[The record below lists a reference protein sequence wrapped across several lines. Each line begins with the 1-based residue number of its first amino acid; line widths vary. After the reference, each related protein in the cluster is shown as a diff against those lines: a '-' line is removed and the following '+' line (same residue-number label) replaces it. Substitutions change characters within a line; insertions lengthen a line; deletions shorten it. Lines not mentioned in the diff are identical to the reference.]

1 MRDLYT
7 WTFLFLVVIAS
18 TAGDIL
24 QSRAMKQ
31 IGDVGELRRL
41 RGIGYVMKRVVTS
54 SSFMLGLLFMAIAF
68 FSLMIAL
75 SWGDVSLVVPASASL
90 TFITN
95 AFAAKFFLKENV
107 DRRRLLS
114 AALVAIGVALLSVQE
129 W

>member
-31 IGDVGELRRL
+31 IGDVGALRRSH
-41 RGIGYVMKRVVTS
+41 GIAYVIRRVVTS
-54 SSFMLGLLFMAIAF
+54 PSFMLGLCFMAMAF

-95 AFAAKFFLKENV
+95 AFAAKIFLKENV

>member
-7 WTFLFLVVIAS
+7 WSFIFLVVISS

-24 QSRAMKQ
+24 QSHAMKV
-31 IGDVGELRRL
+31 IGDVGQLRRA
-41 RGIGYVMKRVVTS
+41 RGLGYVIRRVVTS
-54 SSFMLGLLFMAIAF
+54 PSFMMGLFFMAMAF

-95 AFAAKFFLKENV
+95 AFAAKIFLHENV
-107 DRRRLLS
+107 DRRRMF
-114 AALVAIGVALLSVQE
+114 AAVLVAAGVALLSF
-129 W
+129 

>member
-7 WTFLFLVVIAS
+7 WVFIFMVVLSS

-31 IGDVGELRRL
+31 IGDVGALRRA
-41 RGIGYVMKRVVTS
+41 RGLAYVIRRVVTS
-54 SSFMLGLLFMAIAF
+54 PSFMLGLFFMAMAF

-95 AFAAKFFLKENV
+95 AFAAKIFLKENV
-107 DRRRLLS
+107 DRRRFLS

>member
-31 IGDVGELRRL
+31 IGDVGELRRSHGL
-41 RGIGYVMKRVVTS
+41 GYVLRRVVTS
-54 SSFMLGLLFMAIAF
+54 TTFMLGLFFMAIAF

-95 AFAAKFFLKENV
+95 AFAAKIFLKENV

-114 AALVAIGVALLSVQE
+114 AALVAIGVALLSAQE

>member
-41 RGIGYVMKRVVTS
+41 RGIRYVVKRVVTS

>member
-31 IGDVGELRRL
+31 IGDVGALRRE
-41 RGIGYVMKRVVTS
+41 RGLGYVIMRVATS
-54 SSFMLGLLFMAIAF
+54 GSFMLGLFFMAVAF
-68 FSLMIAL
+68 FSLMVAL

-95 AFAAKFFLKENV
+95 AFAAKIFLKENV
-107 DRRRLLS
+107 DRRRILS

>member
-31 IGDVGELRRL
+31 IGDVGELRRS
-41 RGIGYVMKRVVTS
+41 RGIGHVIRMVATS
-54 SSFMLGLLFMAIAF
+54 STFMLGLLFMAIAF

-95 AFAAKFFLKENV
+95 AFAAKIFLKENV

>member
-7 WTFLFLVVIAS
+7 WTFLFFVVIAS

-31 IGDVGELRRL
+31 IGDVGALRRE
-41 RGIGYVMKRVVTS
+41 RGLGYVIRCVATS
-54 SSFMLGLLFMAIAF
+54 GSFMLGLLFMAVAF
-68 FSLMIAL
+68 FSLMVAL

-95 AFAAKFFLKENV
+95 AFAAKIFLKENV
-107 DRRRLLS
+107 DRRRILS